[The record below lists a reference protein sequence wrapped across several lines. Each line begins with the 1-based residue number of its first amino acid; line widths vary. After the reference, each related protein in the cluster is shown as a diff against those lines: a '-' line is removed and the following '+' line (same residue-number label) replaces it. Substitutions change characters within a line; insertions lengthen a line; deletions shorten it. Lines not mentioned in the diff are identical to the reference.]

1 MTATVFEKQRPIR
14 VPLFVLVTALALLA
28 GACNGDGGSDEGA
41 ATTTMA
47 AAATTS
53 IPASTTTG
61 EPEGPT
67 TTTTTVPAADPA
79 DVALAEESLVTA
91 ADLGAGWEAQ
101 PASGG
106 ESGNERIRAA
116 CPTLAGELDAV
127 AAEQDPPPARAATT
141 LALGDAGLPLLR
153 QAVVVARD
161 VGLATR
167 TYDLYA
173 RDRFTECLIEVF
185 LADMQGGGASV
196 EEAPQISDLPI
207 APAGDAITA
216 RRATVVVTMEGAE
229 VTIFLD
235 HVVLRRGRVVHTLL
249 LGSADLFPV
258 PDGALTSAV
267 EATAA

>member
-1 MTATVFEKQRPIR
+1 MLGAAV
-14 VPLFVLVTALALLA
+14 VVALLA
-28 GACNGDGGSDEGA
+28 GACSGDGGGDEGV
-41 ATTTMA
+41 ATTTTA
-47 AAATTS
+47 AAATNST
-53 IPASTTTG
+53 AGSTTTS
-61 EPEGPT
+61 EPEGTT

-79 DVALAEESLVTA
+79 DVALAEQSLVTA

-101 PASGG
+101 PAPEGAG
-106 ESGNERIRAA
+106 GNERIQAA
-116 CPTLAGELDAV
+116 CPTLSGELDAV
-127 AAEQDPPPARAATT
+127 AAEQDPPPARVATT
-141 LALGDAGLPLLR
+141 LALGDAGLPVLR
-153 QAVVVARD
+153 QAAVVARD
-161 VGLATR
+161 DALATR

-173 RDRFTECLIEVF
+173 RERFTECLTEVF
-185 LADMQGGGASV
+185 LAEMQEGGAAV
-196 EEAPQISDLPI
+196 VQPPQVSDLPI

-267 EATAA
+267 EATGA

>member
-1 MTATVFEKQRPIR
+1 MRRAAQVRVAVTGTVI
-14 VPLFVLVTALALLA
+14 VLLA
-28 GACNGDGGSDEGA
+28 GACSGGGGSDEGA
-41 ATTTMA
+41 ATTTTA

-53 IPASTTTG
+53 IPGSPTTG
-61 EPEGPT
+61 EPEGTT

-79 DVALAEESLVTA
+79 DVALAEGSLVTA
-91 ADLGAGWEAQ
+91 VDLGAGWEAQ
-101 PASGG
+101 PAAGG
-106 ESGNERIRAA
+106 AGGNERIQPA
-116 CPTLAGELDAV
+116 CPTLAGELDAA

-141 LALGDAGLPLLR
+141 LALGDAGLPVLR

-161 VGLATR
+161 DGLATR

-173 RDRFTECLIEVF
+173 RDRFTECLTEVF
-185 LADMQGGGASV
+185 LAEMQEGGVSV
-196 EEAPQISDLPI
+196 VQPPQISDLPI
-207 APAGDAITA
+207 APAGDAIMA

-267 EATAA
+267 EATAS